1 MPFETAAIAI
11 LWGGLS
17 GYLLI
22 RLLDNLS
29 AIVICLHGLLMT
41 RWQKLASKA
50 STGRVKSETILRVL
64 LRVSLYALFC
74 LYLLHAGF
82 QYTRQ
87 ELWFD
92 HGGDGAILFAVV
104 AALIAL
110 SRVPAVR
117 RRLLVIWKMTHE
129 FDYADKRQRTF
140 LLKR

>member
-1 MPFETAAIAI
+1 MPFETIAIAI

-22 RLLDNLS
+22 RLLDNLG
-29 AIVICLHGLLMT
+29 AMVICLHGLLIT

-50 STGRVKSETILRVL
+50 STGRVKSEIILRVL
-64 LRVSLYALFC
+64 LRVSLYALLC
-74 LYLLHAGF
+74 VYLLHVGF

-92 HGGDGAILFAVV
+92 YGGDGAILFAVV

-110 SRVPAVR
+110 SRLPAVR

>member
-1 MPFETAAIAI
+1 MNPETIVIAL
-11 LWGGLS
+11 LWGALS

-29 AIVICLHGLLMT
+29 AVGFCLHGLIIS
-41 RWQKLASKA
+41 RWHKLASKA
-50 STGRVKSETILRVL
+50 STGRVKSAVILPIL
-64 LRVSLYALFC
+64 LRVSLYSLLCA
-74 LYLLHAGF
+74 YLLHVGF

-92 HGGDGAILFAVV
+92 YGSRDGSFYAVI
-104 AALIAL
+104 AALMAL
-110 SRVPAVR
+110 SRLPAVR
-117 RRLLVIWKMTHE
+117 RRLNVIWKMTHE